1 MHRAVAARAGRAL
14 RLDRNMNMGKM
25 CRQRAAVAASL
36 LTLIRWFV
44 GGAVLLRLFRIS
56 VGKRGLDV
64 FQCQLHLIAIK
75 LFGPLT
81 KLSTLELLQQ
91 MAKLIILLDQSPAL
105 RNGRVTLARQL
116 AHQSPQGIKI
126 VWRSVDRYARN

>member
-1 MHRAVAARAGRAL
+1 
-14 RLDRNMNMGKM
+14 MNMRKM

-36 LTLIRWFV
+36 LTLIRWFA

-56 VGKRGLDV
+56 VGKCGLDIL
-64 FQCQLHLIAIK
+64 QCQLHLIAIK
-75 LFGPLT
+75 LLGPLT

-91 MAKLIILLDQSPAL
+91 MSKLIILIDQSPAL

-126 VWRSVDRYARN
+126 VWKSVDRHTGN

>member
-1 MHRAVAARAGRAL
+1 
-14 RLDRNMNMGKM
+14 MNMGKM
-25 CRQRAAVAASL
+25 RRQRTAVAASL

-44 GGAVLLRLFRIS
+44 GGAFLLRLFRIA
-56 VGKRGLDV
+56 VGKCGLDI

-75 LFGPLT
+75 LLGALT

-91 MAKLIILLDQSPAL
+91 MPKLIILLGQSPAL

-116 AHQSPQGIKI
+116 AHQSPQAIKI
-126 VWRSVDRYARN
+126 VWSVDRHARN